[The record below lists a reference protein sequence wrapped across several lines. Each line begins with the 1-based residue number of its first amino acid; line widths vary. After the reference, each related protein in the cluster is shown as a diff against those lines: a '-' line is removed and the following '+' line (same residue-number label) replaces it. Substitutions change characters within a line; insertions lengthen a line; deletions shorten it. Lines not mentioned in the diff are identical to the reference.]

1 MSPRASGC
9 RPAGT
14 TRRRLLTGAAGMAA
28 TALGAPAGA
37 QGPVTLRFLWWG
49 GSDRHARTLKAL
61 QAFEAGHPGLRVKA
75 EYMGFNGYLEKLTTQ
90 MVGGT
95 EPDLL
100 QINWAWLAMFSRQG
114 TGFLDLNAH
123 QASLPLVD
131 YTPDDL
137 ALCTVQ
143 GKLNGLPLS
152 YTARVFLWNTAAF
165 QRAGL
170 APPSGWDELYAAGPV
185 FKQRLG
191 ERAYPIDGEP
201 YDMLLLAQ
209 TYIQQRHGTPYLHP
223 SEPRVAMSREVLV
236 EWVQTFERLYAS
248 GTATPVPYRASLG
261 GAEKPIEQ
269 QPDWVVG
276 RWAGN
281 YTWDSAIRLRQ
292 STLDAA
298 QRLDVGDFLTLP
310 GARTSG
316 MFGRPALLFS
326 VSKHTKHPEAA
337 VALLRYLAASPEA
350 AALLGVTRGIP
361 SAATARAA
369 LERAGALPALE
380 RKAAEQIRQQREAGR
395 LELPAMRFEDARFRR
410 LLREVFE
417 RVAYRRISAP
427 DAAQRLLDEGN
438 ALSRK
443 IR

>member
-1 MSPRASGC
+1 
-9 RPAGT
+9 
-14 TRRRLLTGAAGMAA
+14 MAA
-28 TALGAPAGA
+28 TALGAPARA
-37 QGPVTLRFLWWG
+37 QGPVTLRFMWWG

-61 QAFEAGHPGLRVKA
+61 QTFEAGHPGVRVKA

-137 ALCTVQ
+137 QLCTVQ

-170 APPSGWDELYAAGPV
+170 APPAGWDDLLAAGPV

-223 SEPRVAMSREVLV
+223 TEPRVAMSREVLV
-236 EWVQTFERLYAS
+236 EWVQTFERLYTS

-269 QPDWVVG
+269 QPAWVVG

-281 YTWDSAIRLRQ
+281 YTWDSAI
-292 STLDAA
+292 
-298 QRLDVGDFLTLP
+298 
-310 GARTSG
+310 
-316 MFGRPALLFS
+316 
-326 VSKHTKHPEAA
+326 
-337 VALLRYLAASPEA
+337 
-350 AALLGVTRGIP
+350 
-361 SAATARAA
+361 
-369 LERAGALPALE
+369 
-380 RKAAEQIRQQREAGR
+380 
-395 LELPAMRFEDARFRR
+395 
-410 LLREVFE
+410 
-417 RVAYRRISAP
+417 
-427 DAAQRLLDEGN
+427 
-438 ALSRK
+438 
-443 IR
+443 